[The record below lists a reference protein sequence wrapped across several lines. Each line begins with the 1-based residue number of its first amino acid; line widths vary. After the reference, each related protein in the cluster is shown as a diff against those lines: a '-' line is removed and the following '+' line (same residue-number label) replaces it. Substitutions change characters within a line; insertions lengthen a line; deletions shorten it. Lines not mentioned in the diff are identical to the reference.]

1 MNKKQSGKNV
11 MITGVS
17 SGIGLGLT
25 RESLGRGFN
34 VFGTA
39 RHAPELGKNDLF
51 RFVPCDLSREKE
63 IPAAIKRLVGGVAA
77 LDLVILNAG
86 VLGPIGDLHEQPL
99 DEIQR
104 VMQVNVWANKTIL
117 DELFTS
123 GIPIGQVAL
132 MSSGAGV
139 HAHRGW
145 GGYAISKA
153 ALNMLTGLAATEHP
167 ETHFSAVGPGLV
179 DTAMQDQLCS
189 LASDPRFPSL
199 DRLRARRGTA
209 EMPDGQELAP
219 RLLEVILRLPD
230 LIPSGT
236 FADVRQ
242 PPLDAIPAPE

>member
-1 MNKKQSGKNV
+1 MKNNQSGQNV

-25 RESLGRGFN
+25 RECLRRGFT
-34 VFGTA
+34 VHGTA

-63 IPAAIKRLVGGVAA
+63 IPAAIKRLLAGVKA

-86 VLGPIGDLHEQPL
+86 ILGPVGDLSEQPL

-104 VMQVNVWANKTIL
+104 VMQVNVWSNKVIL
-117 DELFTS
+117 DELFAS
-123 GIPIGQVAL
+123 GLSITQVVT

-139 HAHRGW
+139 HPHRGW

-153 ALNMLTGLAATEHP
+153 ALNMLTGLAAAERP
-167 ETHFSAVGPGLV
+167 GTHFCAVGPGLV

-189 LASDPRFPSL
+189 LPSDARFPSL

-219 RLLEVILRLPD
+219 RLLEVILRLPEHV
-230 LIPSGT
+230 PSGS
-236 FADVRQ
+236 FADIRQ
-242 PPLDAIPAPE
+242 PPLNAISAPA